1 MTTSA
6 TEYRK
11 ERTVVGL
18 SASYRLPRNM
28 SVFVS
33 GTNITKSPIANY
45 RSDRANHLLAHGEF
59 GSNWT
64 LGLEGRF

>member
-1 MTTSA
+1 
-6 TEYRK
+6 
-11 ERTVVGL
+11 
-18 SASYRLPRNM
+18 M

-45 RSDRANHLLAHGEF
+45 RSDRADHLVAHGEF